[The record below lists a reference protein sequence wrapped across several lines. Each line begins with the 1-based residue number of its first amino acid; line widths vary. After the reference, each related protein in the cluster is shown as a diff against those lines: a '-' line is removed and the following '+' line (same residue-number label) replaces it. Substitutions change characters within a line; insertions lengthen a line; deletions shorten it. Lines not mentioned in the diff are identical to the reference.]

1 MLNFTFSNTT
11 KIVFG
16 RGVEEQAGKEAAK
29 WGKKVML
36 HYGGGHIVRSGLK
49 DRVVKS
55 LQEAGLEIVE
65 FGGAQPNPRLSLVR
79 EGIELARREKVDLI
93 LAVGGGSA
101 IDSAKAIGIGV
112 PYDGDVWDFFAGK
125 ADAKESLPL
134 GVVLTIPAADSEASN
149 STVVTNEDGWLKVGY
164 GSLVLRPK
172 FALLN
177 PELTFSLP
185 AYQTACGVADMMA
198 HIMERYFTREKD
210 VGFGDHLCEA
220 ALRSIIQE
228 APVAIAEPENYGA
241 RANIMWASTVA
252 HNDILGVGR
261 SEDWAS
267 HNIEHELSA
276 IYDIAHGAGLA
287 IVFPAWMKYVYK
299 QDPDRFVQFAVRVF
313 GVEQDF
319 HNPERTILEGIRR
332 LEDFFRRIGLPVT
345 LADAGIP
352 ADRLEEMAEKA
363 TAGDT
368 RKLGSFMPLGQE
380 DVLAI
385 YKLCAGQA

>member
-1 MLNFTFSNTT
+1 MLNFTFSNET

-16 RGVEEQAGKEAAK
+16 RGVEEQVGKEAAV
-29 WGKKVML
+29 WGKKVLL
-36 HYGGGHIVRSGLK
+36 HYGGGHIVKSGLK

-55 LQEAGLEIVE
+55 LQQAGLEIVE
-65 FGGAQPNPRLSLVR
+65 LGGAQPNPRLSLVR
-79 EGIELARREKVDLI
+79 EGIDLARQEQVDLI

-101 IDSAKAIGIGV
+101 IDSAKAMGIGV
-112 PYDGDVWDFFAGK
+112 PYEGDVWDFYAGK
-125 ADAKESLPL
+125 ARAEESLPV
-134 GVVLTIPAADSEASN
+134 GVVLTIPAAGSES
-149 STVVTNEDGWLKVGY
+149 SPSSVVTNEDGWLKVGY
-164 GSLVLRPK
+164 GALVMRPK
-172 FALLN
+172 FAMMN

-185 AYQTACGVADMMA
+185 AYQTACGVADMIA
-198 HIMERYFTREKD
+198 HIMERYFTLEKE

-228 APVAIAEPENYGA
+228 TPIAIAEPENYGA
-241 RANIMWASTVA
+241 RANIMWAGTVA
-252 HNDILGVGR
+252 HNDLLGMGR

-276 IYDIAHGAGLA
+276 LYDIAHGAGLA

-332 LEDFFRRIGLPVT
+332 LEDFFSRIGLPTT
-345 LADAGIP
+345 LAEAGIP
-352 ADRLEEMAEKA
+352 EERLPEMAEKA
-363 TAGDT
+363 TSGDT
-368 RKLGSFMPLGQE
+368 KTLGSFMPLGQK

-385 YKLCAGQA
+385 YKLC

>member
-134 GVVLTIPAADSEASN
+134 GVVLTIPAAGSEASN
-149 STVVTNEDGWLKVGY
+149 SAVVTNEDGWLKVGY

-210 VGFGDHLCEA
+210 VGFGDHLCES